1 MFFFSDSICKRWQLA
16 SCYEQALI
24 GPSCS
29 TAGLTPEVRQQI
41 LDFHS
46 GKGKTLSWDCDLEQ
60 KSYDSI
66 KTNEVDTSS
75 IGHPANE
82 YAEMPG
88 PDHTMEKNVN
98 EALNY
103 WWDNNKYNARD
114 KMKAA
119 NEKVG
124 CTYKVEAPLF
134 HIVCAYHNTYISDFR
149 YKSYHHVRILQ
160 DVVTLGKNLCFEFLP
175 FLLRKLPKAAKR
187 ANDSAS
193 SDP

>member
-134 HIVCAYHNTYISDFR
+134 HIVCAYVSILTGPYDRISSCLRPPLDH
-149 YKSYHHVRILQ
+149 SI
-160 DVVTLGKNLCFEFLP
+160 TLTSLTSGINPTTMYAFCKMW
-175 FLLRKLPKAAKR
+175 
-187 ANDSAS
+187 
-193 SDP
+193 